1 MLLATLDQDPLTEP
15 VVVVLTTLA
24 LLVQILVVIIAVL
37 ALASLASG
45 SVRTVFDGLRSAIA
59 GNEVWLAFGVAF
71 TATAGSLFFQ
81 LYSGFEP
88 CPLCWYQ
95 RYAMYPLVVL
105 LPIVAV
111 FGKGKRWPLMLV
123 SLLPLAGGVIAS
135 LHRYEEAFPTVSFCS
150 KGSLCVTRWLESTSP
165 LDYITIPTL
174 ALTAFVAILVLL
186 AFALF
191 PPKSVVSGT
200 AAAPRPGTS

>member
-1 MLLATLDQDPLTEP
+1 MLLAANEPLTEP

-24 LLVQILVVIIAVL
+24 LLIQILVVIVALMAV
-37 ALASLASG
+37 ASLASANAKL
-45 SVRTVFDGLRSAIA
+45 VFDGLRSAIA
-59 GNEVWLAFGVAF
+59 GNEVWLAFGVAL
-71 TATAGSLFFQ
+71 TATAGSLFFE

-105 LPIVAV
+105 LPLVAI
-111 FGKGKRWPLMLV
+111 FGKGKRWPVAAVALV
-123 SLLPLAGGVIAS
+123 PLTGAVIAS
-135 LHRYEEAFPTVSFCS
+135 LHRYQEAFPSVTFCS
-150 KGSLCVTRWLESTSP
+150 KGSLCITPWLEAASP

-191 PPKSVVSGT
+191 PPRQVVTGGVVT
-200 AAAPRPGTS
+200 TTSPSTS